1 LGFFSEGR
9 RVLKNISILQR
20 LFLIVATLSLAFTIV
35 FAMQTYNLRST
46 ILTERDAR
54 LQSMV
59 GSVTALLSGLD
70 AKVQSGEITQ
80 SQAQVAALDT
90 IRSMRWNDGEFFAV
104 YRFDGTALAH
114 WNKALEG
121 KQRWNFTDQQGG
133 KPVQAQIT
141 AARSGTGFFDLR
153 APRPNSTEET
163 ARRGFASVFAPWDW
177 VVQTTVAMDDVNA
190 ALLQRI
196 LSAGAVAAVASV
208 LAWLICLVLARGLS
222 IPLKRLCEVMDQL
235 SAGNANV
242 VVPFANRGN
251 EIGRIAHGLEAFRG
265 QLQETT
271 RLRLAE
277 ETART
282 AAEAA
287 TKSAVHT
294 MADALEAKVGR
305 ILGSVTSAAGSMR
318 AVAADMALA
327 VEHTGQ
333 RSSEVSSAAHRAS
346 SNVQTVAAA
355 AEQLGSS
362 VTEISRQ
369 MTRSQVIAQQV
380 DQNTRRTDATI
391 KGLAQAAVKIGE
403 VVGLINDIASQTNLL
418 ALNAT
423 IEAARAGEAGK
434 GFAVVASE
442 VKTLASQTGRA
453 TEEIASQVTAI
464 QTTTRAVVEDIRAIA
479 TTIQEMNEIG
489 ASIAA
494 AIEQQG
500 AATQEIARNTHE
512 AAEATVAVTEV
523 IARISDEI
531 GTTGTQATEVAS
543 NARGMEAHASEL
555 QLEVSRFLST
565 LRAA

>member
-1 LGFFSEGR
+1 
-9 RVLKNISILQR
+9 VLKNISILQR

-46 ILTERDAR
+46 ILAEREAR

-59 GSVTALLSGLD
+59 GSVTALLSGMD
-70 AKVQSGEITQ
+70 ARVKSGEITLP
-80 SQAQVAALDT
+80 QAQTAALDS
-90 IRSMRWNDGEFFAV
+90 IRSMRWNGGEFFGV
-104 YRFDGTALAH
+104 YRFDGTTLVH
-114 WNKALEG
+114 WNRAFEG
-121 KQRWNFTDQQGG
+121 KLRWDTTDSQGA
-133 KPVQAQIT
+133 KPVQTLIT
-141 AARSGTGFFDLR
+141 AARSGAGFYDLR
-153 APRPNSTEET
+153 APRPNSTDEV
-163 ARRGFASVFAPWDW
+163 ARRGFAAVFAPWDW
-177 VVQTTVAMDDVNA
+177 VVQTTIAMDDVNA
-190 ALLQRI
+190 ALLQRV

-208 LAWLICLVLARGLS
+208 LSWLISLVLARGLS
-222 IPLKRLCEVMDQL
+222 VPLKRLCDVMDQL
-235 SAGNANV
+235 SAGEANV
-242 VVPFANRGN
+242 VVPFADRGN
-251 EIGRIAHGLEAFRG
+251 EVGRIAHGLEAFRS
-265 QLQETT
+265 QLQESA
-271 RLRLAE
+271 RLCVAE
-277 ETART
+277 ETTRT

-305 ILGSVTSAAGSMR
+305 ILGSVTTTAGSMR
-318 AVAADMALA
+318 AVAADMAQA

-333 RSSEVSSAAHRAS
+333 RSTEVSSAAHRAS

-369 MTRSQVIAQQV
+369 MTRSQAIAQQV
-380 DQNTRRTDATI
+380 DQETRRTDATI
-391 KGLAQAAVKIGE
+391 KGLAAAAVKIGE

-423 IEAARAGEAGK
+423 IEAARAGEAGT

-464 QTTTRAVVEDIRAIA
+464 QTTTRAVVEDIRSIS
-479 TTIQEMNEIG
+479 TTIHELNEIG

-543 NARGMEAHASEL
+543 SARGVEAHASEL
-555 QLEVSRFLST
+555 QVEVGRFLST

>member
-1 LGFFSEGR
+1 
-9 RVLKNISILQR
+9 VLKNISILQR
-20 LFLIVATLSLAFTIV
+20 LFLIVAALSAAFTIV
-35 FAMQTYNLRST
+35 FAMQAYNLRST
-46 ILTERDAR
+46 ILTEREAR

-59 GSVTALLSGLD
+59 ASVTTLLSAYD
-70 AKVQSGEITQ
+70 AKVKSGDLTLP
-80 SQAQVAALDT
+80 QAQTAAADT
-90 IRSMRWNDGEFFAV
+90 IRSMRWNGGEFFGV
-104 YRFDGTALAH
+104 YRPDGTTLVH
-114 WNKALEG
+114 WNRAFEG
-121 KQRWNFTDQQGG
+121 QQRWDTSDSKGG
-133 KPVQAQIT
+133 KPVQTLIE
-141 AARSGTGFFDLR
+141 AAKSGAGFFDLL
-153 APRPNSTEET
+153 APRPNSTDEVT
-163 ARRGFASVFAPWDW
+163 RRGFATVFTPWNW
-177 VVQTTVAMDDVNA
+177 VVQTTVALDDVNA
-190 ALLQRI
+190 ALLQRV
-196 LSAGAVAAVASV
+196 LGAGAVAAVASV
-208 LAWLICLVLARGLS
+208 LAWLISLVLARGLS
-222 IPLKRLCEVMDQL
+222 VPLKRLCDIMDQL
-235 SAGNANV
+235 SAGNADV
-242 VVPFANRGN
+242 VVPFADRRY
-251 EIGRIAHGLEAFRG
+251 EIGRIAHGLEAFRS
-265 QLQETT
+265 QLQESA

-277 ETART
+277 EAARVAT
-282 AAEAA
+282 EAA
-287 TKSAVHT
+287 TRSAVHT

-305 ILGSVTSAAGSMR
+305 IIGSVTSAAGSMR
-318 AVAADMALA
+318 AVAADMAQA

-333 RSSEVSSAAHRAS
+333 RSTEVSSAAHRAS

-355 AEQLGSS
+355 AEQLGGS

-369 MTRSQVIAQQV
+369 MTRSQVISQQV
-380 DQNTRRTDATI
+380 DQDTRRTDATI

-464 QTTTRAVVEDIRAIA
+464 QTTTRAVVEDIRAIS
-479 TTIQEMNEIG
+479 TTIQELNEIG

-543 NARGMEAHASEL
+543 NARGVEAHASEL
-555 QLEVSRFLST
+555 QVEVSRFLST

>member
-1 LGFFSEGR
+1 M
-9 RVLKNISILQR
+9 LKNISILQR

-46 ILTERDAR
+46 ILAEREVR

-59 GSVTALLSGLD
+59 TSVTALMAGLN
-70 AKVQSGEITQ
+70 ARVESGEIALQ
-80 SQAQVAALDT
+80 QAQAEALGS
-90 IRSMRWNDGEFFAV
+90 IRAMHWGNGEYFSAYRYDGF
-104 YRFDGTALAH
+104 TLLH
-114 WNKALEG
+114 WNHAYEG
-121 KQRWNFTDQQGG
+121 KLRWDMTDSHGG
-133 KPVQAQIT
+133 KPVQTLIN
-141 AARSGTGFFDLR
+141 AARSTNGFYNLR
-153 APRPNSTEET
+153 APRAGSTEEIDRHGY
-163 ARRGFASVFAPWDW
+163 AAVFAPWEW
-177 VVQTTVAMDDVNA
+177 VVQTSVAMDDVTD
-190 ALLQRI
+190 ALIQRV
-196 LSAGAVAAVASV
+196 LSAGAVAAVASL
-208 LAWLICLVLARGLS
+208 LAWLISLVLARGLS
-222 IPLKRLCEVMDQL
+222 VPLKRLCEVMDQL
-235 SAGNANV
+235 SAGNADV
-242 VVPFANRGN
+242 AVPYADRGH
-251 EIGRIAHGLEAFRG
+251 EIGRIARGLEAFRS
-265 QLQETT
+265 QLQESA
-271 RLRLAE
+271 RLRHAE
-277 ETART
+277 EAART

-294 MADALEAKVGR
+294 MADALESKVGR
-305 ILGSVTSAAGSMR
+305 IIGSVTSAAGSMR
-318 AVAADMALA
+318 AVAADMAQA

-333 RSSEVSSAAHRAS
+333 RSTEVSSAAHRAS
-346 SNVQTVAAA
+346 NNVQTVAAA

-380 DQNTRRTDATI
+380 DHDTKRTDATI
-391 KGLAQAAVKIGE
+391 KGLAQAAIKIGE

-464 QTTTRAVVEDIRAIA
+464 QTTTRAVVDDIHNIA
-479 TTIQEMNEIG
+479 TTIQELTEIS

-512 AAEATVAVTEV
+512 AAEATVAVTDV

-531 GTTGTQATEVAS
+531 GTTGTQATEVAA
-543 NARGMEAHASEL
+543 NARSVEANASDL
-555 QLEVSRFLST
+555 QQEVEIFLTT